1 MVLSRATQTHV
12 VIGNINLD
20 ISLSIPSY
28 PEPDG
33 IVYARD
39 VWLGPGGAA
48 VNYSIAV
55 ARLGHRA
62 VLFARAS
69 RTLEAMGIIDSIG
82 REGVDTSNIIIEND
96 TGARIVV
103 ILSVPTES
111 SRTLIKSPPMDPPI
125 PDLIPGDASTVH
137 LATVSPIILDS
148 IRVDK
153 KYAGI
158 ISYDPGGIV
167 VRSPSLVVEYLDYAN
182 IVFFNNVEIKIL
194 EKRTGV
200 NPLENKS
207 NAPTIIV
214 VKHGDGGA
222 SVYESGRLV
231 ARASPPVVEVVD
243 VTGAGDAFDAAFM
256 VYYLSTGSIV
266 EALRYAVAA
275 GSAKVSH
282 RGSSAMPS
290 LEEIEYLSDKV
301 NIKEYTTY

>member
-1 MVLSRATQTHV
+1 MVLSRTTQTHV
-12 VIGNINLD
+12 VVGNINLD
-20 ISLSIPSY
+20 ISLNIPSY

-55 ARLGHRA
+55 ARLGHRS

-69 RTLEAMGIIDSIG
+69 RTLEALGLIDSIK
-82 REGVDTSNIIIEND
+82 REGVDTSSIIID
-96 TGARIVV
+96 DDAGTRVVV
-103 ILSVPTES
+103 ILSVPAES
-111 SRTLIKSPPMDPPI
+111 SRALIKSPPVDPPLPDII
-125 PDLIPGDASTVH
+125 PEDASTVH
-137 LATVSPIILDS
+137 LATVSPIVLDS
-148 IRVDK
+148 LRINR
-153 KYAGI
+153 KYSGI
-158 ISYDPGGIV
+158 VSYDPGGIV
-167 VRSPSLVVEYLDYAN
+167 VRSPSLVVEHLDYAD
-182 IVFFNNVEIKIL
+182 IVFFNNVEIRML

-207 NAPTIIV
+207 NSSTIIV

-231 ARASPPVVEVVD
+231 ARASPPVVDVVD

-256 VYYLSTGSIV
+256 VYYLDTGSII

-275 GSAKVSH
+275 GSAKVRH

-290 LEEIEYLSDKV
+290 LEEIKYLSGKV
-301 NIKEYTTY
+301 NIKEYST